1 MIPWIVF
8 AVLSVMPGADK
19 AEVKAEV
26 LSRLQEPMAVASI
39 SPLAVVTIPEPPEPD
54 EEAPD
59 VFEDA
64 PPSLSDA
71 PMRSLPNSVCQ
82 PGRLVMIPDGRE
94 GQVTSY
100 EAGICRVL
108 AYGEAYV
115 SLWTDELIEP
125 VYPQALPR
133 YRFGH

>member
-1 MIPWIVF
+1 MKPWIVF
-8 AVLSVMPGADK
+8 AVLSVMPGA
-19 AEVKAEV
+19 EKAEV
-26 LSRLQEPMAVASI
+26 LPRIQEPVSVSSI
-39 SPLAVVTIPEPPEPD
+39 APLAAIAIPQPPE
-54 EEAPD
+54 EEEPEA
-59 VFEDA
+59 FEDT
-64 PPSLSDA
+64 PPSLSES
-71 PMRSLPNSVCQ
+71 PLQSLPNSLCQ

-100 EAGICRVL
+100 EAGICRVM

-115 SLWTDELIEP
+115 SLWTDEMIES